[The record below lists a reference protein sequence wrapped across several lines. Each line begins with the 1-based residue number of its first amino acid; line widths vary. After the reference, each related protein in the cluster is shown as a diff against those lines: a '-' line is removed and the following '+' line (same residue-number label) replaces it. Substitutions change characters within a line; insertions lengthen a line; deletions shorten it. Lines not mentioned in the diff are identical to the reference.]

1 MSKLHWKWIALLGR
15 FRQSNSNSKKT
26 SQFQET
32 IMAGNQAML
41 ERRQVLCGGAAAA
54 LGLGT
59 GAGLASAQA
68 WPNKPLRIMVGAN
81 AGGGTDILARLLA
94 EKMGPALKQTIVIE
108 NRPGASNTI
117 AADIAAKATPD
128 GTTLLLATNT
138 GQAVAPHL
146 IPLKFD
152 PLKDLQPV
160 GLVAV
165 VPNVLVVSAGSPFKS
180 VKDLVDA
187 MSARPGQLKYASSGT
202 GSTQHIVGEAFNLA
216 TRTKAVHVP
225 YKGSSAAHLDIIGGS
240 VEMMFDTT
248 SSAMTQI
255 KAGKFR
261 PLAMTTQKRSPEL
274 PDVPT
279 LEELGIKG
287 ADIQT
292 WYAMYVTA
300 GTPKPVVD
308 RLVSE
313 LTAALN
319 LPDVQARIK
328 GLGGQIE
335 IMSPEQFAAM
345 NRSEFERYG
354 RLIREAGI
362 KAEGN

>member
-1 MSKLHWKWIALLGR
+1 MPLRRSLVLTAL
-15 FRQSNSNSKKT
+15 
-26 SQFQET
+26 
-32 IMAGNQAML
+32 
-41 ERRQVLCGGAAAA
+41 GAA
-54 LGLGT
+54 LS
-59 GAGLASAQA
+59 AGLAAGAATAQT
-68 WPNKPLRIMVGAN
+68 WPTKPLRIMVGAN

-94 EKMGPALKQTIVIE
+94 EKMSPSLKQSIVIE

-117 AADIAAKATPD
+117 AADLTAKATPD

-146 IPLKFD
+146 IKLNFD
-152 PLKDLQPV
+152 PLKDLQPI
-160 GLVAV
+160 GLVAI
-165 VPNVLVVSAGSPFKS
+165 VPNVLVVSSTAPYKN
-180 VKDLVDA
+180 VADLIAA
-187 MSARPGQLKYASSGT
+187 MKAKPGQFKYASSGI
-202 GSTQHIVGEAFNLA
+202 GSTQHIVGEAFSLA
-216 TRTKAVHVP
+216 TSTKAIHVP
-225 YKGSSAAHLDIIGGS
+225 YKGSSAAHVDIIGGS

-248 SSAMTQI
+248 SSAMNQI

-261 PLAMTTQKRSPEL
+261 PLAITTPKRSPEL

-279 LEELGIKG
+279 LAEAGVKG

-300 GTPKPVVD
+300 GSPPAAVS
-308 RLVSE
+308 RLVTE
-313 LTAALN
+313 LTAALK

-335 IMSPEQFAAM
+335 IMSPEQFAQM

-354 RLIREAGI
+354 RLVREAGI
-362 KAEGN
+362 KVK

>member
-1 MSKLHWKWIALLGR
+1 MLAALSRPLRRNLLKSALG
-15 FRQSNSNSKKT
+15 S
-26 SQFQET
+26 
-32 IMAGNQAML
+32 
-41 ERRQVLCGGAAAA
+41 AAA
-54 LGLGT
+54 LSVATVPGF
-59 GAGLASAQA
+59 ALAQQA
-68 WPNKPLRIMVGAN
+68 WPAKPLRIMVGAN

-94 EKMGPALKQTIVIE
+94 EKMAPALKQNIVIE

-117 AADIAAKATPD
+117 AADLTAKATPD

-146 IPLKFD
+146 IKLNFD
-152 PLKDLQPV
+152 PLKDLQPI

-165 VPNVLVVSAGSPFKS
+165 VPNVLVVSATAPYKTVG
-180 VKDLVDA
+180 DLVAA
-187 MSARPGQLKYASSGT
+187 MKAKPGQLRYASSGT

-216 TRTKAVHVP
+216 TQTKAIHVP
-225 YKGSSAAHLDIIGGS
+225 YKGSAAAHLDIIGGS

-261 PLAMTTQKRSPEL
+261 PLAMTTAQRSPEL

-279 LEELGIKG
+279 LNELGVKG

-300 GTPKPVVD
+300 GSPKEAVS
-308 RLVSE
+308 RLVTE
-313 LTAALN
+313 LTAALQ
-319 LPDVQARIK
+319 LPEVQARIK

-335 IMSPEQFAAM
+335 IMSPERFAEM

-354 RLIREAGI
+354 RLVREAGI
-362 KAEGN
+362 KADGN